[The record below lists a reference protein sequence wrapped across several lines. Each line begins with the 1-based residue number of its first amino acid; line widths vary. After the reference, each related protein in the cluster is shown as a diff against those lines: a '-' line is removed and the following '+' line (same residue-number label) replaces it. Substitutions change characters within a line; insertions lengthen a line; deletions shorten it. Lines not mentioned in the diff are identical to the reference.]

1 MQRIEFHAMGCQML
15 AIVDSD
21 SRLAAK
27 QLAQVPQWF
36 EEWEQH
42 LSRFRASSEL
52 NELNQ
57 RAGQSMQVSSILW
70 EVAHLAI
77 KAAEWSDGLVSPTI
91 LNALEA
97 AGYDRSFELIGSIG
111 SAETR
116 STDPQPDGMWHAIKW
131 KSSTRSIQLPADV
144 RIDLGGVAKGW
155 AAERVA
161 RKLSIHGAAL
171 VDASGDIALNG
182 LRLDGQAWPIGITD
196 PLNPDR
202 QLDLIMIDQGG
213 VATSGRDYRRWQ
225 KNGAWQHHIIDPRTG
240 LPATTDVISATVIA
254 PTVYQAEVAAKAAV
268 ILGSDKGLSWLED
281 HPHYA
286 GLLVLEDGRVLYS
299 ARMYQYLWR

>member
-1 MQRIEFHAMGCQML
+1 MGCQML
-15 AIVDSD
+15 AIVDAD

-42 LSRFRASSEL
+42 LSRFRESSEL

-57 RAGQSMQVSSILW
+57 RGGQSMQVSSILW
-70 EVAHLAI
+70 EVAHLAL
-77 KAAEWSDGLVSPTI
+77 KAAEWSEGLVSPTI

-97 AGYDRSFELIGSIG
+97 AGYDRSFELIGSMG
-111 SAETR
+111 STETR
-116 STDPQPDGMWHAIKW
+116 SAGPRPDGMWRAIKW
-131 KSSTRSIQLPADV
+131 KSSTRSIQLPTGV

-155 AAERVA
+155 AAERAA

-240 LPATTDVISATVIA
+240 LPADTDVISATVIA
-254 PTVYQAEVAAKAAV
+254 PTVYQAEVAAKAAL
-268 ILGSDKGLSWLED
+268 ILGSENGLRWLED
-281 HPHYA
+281 HPLYA

-299 ARMYQYLWR
+299 TRLHQYLWR

>member
-1 MQRIEFHAMGCQML
+1 MGCQML

-21 SRLAAK
+21 TRIAAK
-27 QLAQVPQWF
+27 LLAEVPHWF

-42 LSRFRASSEL
+42 LSRFRDSSEL
-52 NELNQ
+52 NELN
-57 RAGQSMQVSSILW
+57 RHSGQSMQVSSILW
-70 EVAHLAI
+70 EVTQLAI
-77 KAAEWSDGLVSPTI
+77 KSAEWSNGLVSPTI

-97 AGYDRSFELIGSIG
+97 AGYNRSFELIGSMG
-111 SAETR
+111 SPETR
-116 STDPQPDGMWHAIKW
+116 LADPRPDGMWRAIDR
-131 KSSTRSIQLPADV
+131 KSSTRSIQLPVDV

-155 AAERVA
+155 AAERAA

-182 LRLDGQAWPIGITD
+182 VRLDGQAWPIGVTD

-213 VATSGRDYRRWQ
+213 VATSGRDYRRWKKDGQ
-225 KNGAWQHHIIDPRTG
+225 WQHHIIDPRTG
-240 LPATTDVISATVIA
+240 LPASTDVISATIVA
-254 PTVYQAEVAAKAAV
+254 PTTYQAEVAAKATL
-268 ILGSDKGLSWLED
+268 ILGSENGLHWLED

-286 GLLVLEDGRVLYS
+286 GLLILEDGRVIYS
-299 ARMYQYLWR
+299 ERMHQYLWR

>member
-1 MQRIEFHAMGCQML
+1 MQRLEFHAMGCQML

-42 LSRFRASSEL
+42 LSRFRESSEL
-52 NELNQ
+52 NELN
-57 RAGQSMQVSSILW
+57 RQSGRSIPVSPILW
-70 EVAHLAI
+70 EVTQLAI

-97 AGYDRSFELIGSIG
+97 AGYDRSFEAISPIGTLP
-111 SAETR
+111 TR
-116 STDPQPDGMWHAIKW
+116 SADPTPAGQWRAIERRA
-131 KSSTRSIQLPADV
+131 STRSIQLPSNV

-155 AAERVA
+155 AAARAA

-225 KNGAWQHHIIDPRTG
+225 HDGQWQHHIIDPRTG
-240 LPATTDVISATVIA
+240 LPAQTDVISATVIA
-254 PTVYQAEVAAKAAV
+254 PNVYQAEVAAKAAV
-268 ILGSDKGLSWLED
+268 ILGSDQGLSWLED
-281 HPHYA
+281 HPHCA
-286 GLLVLEDGRVLYS
+286 GLLVLEDGRVLFS
-299 ARMYQYLWR
+299 ERMHQYLWR